1 MRKLYEKNELTF
13 AIVWIV
19 IYCVLQS
26 LANPLN
32 EKIGVEYSASAIFSI
47 LQSVILLVFILKN
60 NLLKRYGLCISPI
73 SARRFL
79 FYIPLIILATR
90 NFWNGAAFNL
100 NLAGTVCYIACMLW
114 VGFLEEVIFR

>member
-1 MRKLYEKNELTF
+1 MKRLYEKSELTF

-32 EKIGVEYSASAIFSI
+32 EKIGIEYSASAIFCI
-47 LQSVILLVFILKN
+47 LQSIVLLAFIWKN
-60 NLLKRYGLCISPI
+60 NLLKRYGLCKSPI
-73 SARRFL
+73 LSSRFL

-90 NFWNGAAFNL
+90 NFWNGTAFNL
-100 NLAGTVCYIACMLW
+100 NLA
-114 VGFLEEVIFR
+114 